1 MTTEKTR
8 HIGWSLSQRERET
21 VRQMLFGLIFM
32 QFGCAQNSF
41 WSCAS
46 TYFLFCMIAT
56 DRCQFAT
63 NTRPRCH
70 LRSVGGLAALHTHT
84 HIHKTCTE
92 GNLPCCRRQQRP
104 PLSWR
109 GNQAATWILTDSSQR
124 RTWLTLSLCTA
135 MRSRTSR
142 FSLKKNQLE
151 NYKSLS
157 IQSEN
162 IRMIQ
167 NCS

>member
-21 VRQMLFGLIFM
+21 VRQMPFDLIFM

-46 TYFLFCMIAT
+46 TCFLFCMIAT

-63 NTRPRCH
+63 NTGPRCH

-84 HIHKTCTE
+84 RPAQRD
-92 GNLPCCRRQQRP
+92 NLPCCRRQQRP

-109 GNQAATWILTDSSQR
+109 GNQATAWILTDSSQR

-142 FSLKKNQLE
+142 FSLKKI
-151 NYKSLS
+151 SLKTTNLCQFS
-157 IQSEN
+157 LKT
-162 IRMIQ
+162 
-167 NCS
+167 